1 MNNLKNQNF
10 SQQIKLL
17 IFDFW
22 GTLAYSA
29 KNNPEEFYSFL
40 KNFGFKIKNKEEIQK
55 LSSFLS
61 KLMCFSKSWE
71 DLSRDLLKEFK
82 VNSEEDN
89 VILLATSLK
98 EKIVFKLYDDV
109 KEAFDLP
116 FKKAI
121 LTDSASFLVEAS
133 GLQKEAILFTP
144 AKTGGL
150 KPDPK
155 VFLKVLNTLNIRPK
169 EAIMIGDS
177 IRRDLVPAKKLG
189 IKSILIDRENKFPNY
204 PELKINSLSKLKEI
218 LSGPVV

>member
-1 MNNLKNQNF
+1 MNNSKNQNF

-29 KNNPEEFYSFL
+29 KNDSEEFYSFL
-40 KNFGFKIKNKEEIQK
+40 KSFGFEIKNKEEMQK
-55 LSSFLS
+55 LSSFFS

-71 DLSRDLLKEFK
+71 NLSRDLLKEFST
-82 VNSEEDN
+82 NSKEDN
-89 VILLATSLK
+89 VILLANSLK

-109 KEAFDLP
+109 REAFNLP

-121 LTDSASFLVEAS
+121 LTDSTSFLVEAS
-133 GLQKEAILFTP
+133 GLQKEATLFTP

-155 VFLKVLNTLNIRPK
+155 VFLNVLSTLNVKPK
-169 EAIMIGDS
+169 EVIMIGDS

-204 PELKINSLSKLKEI
+204 TELKITSLNKLKDV